1 MCLSPVTCDP
11 WELGLVPLSV
21 PTRLVLRSKEMGE
34 MRSLTPSASFPCP
47 HSWVKTR
54 MSQRTVTILKN
65 RSSDCC

>member
-34 MRSLTPSASFPCP
+34 MGSLTPPASFPCP
-47 HSWVKTR
+47 WSWVKTR
-54 MSQRTVTILKN
+54 TSQRTVTVQKN
-65 RSSDCC
+65 HSSALC